1 MDIYEML
8 EKGMTVDE
16 IKAEVDKTAALYK
29 EDQEAEKEKELAY
42 AKEDLHDALVN
53 FLDATGYVDT
63 NFLSGEKFQKDL
75 DTAIDNLC
83 EELKIYSKL
92 AEMFKDVESKTAAA
106 TPDDL
111 KELAK
116 MFF

>member
-8 EKGMTVDE
+8 EKGMSVDE

-29 EDQEAEKEKELAY
+29 EDQEAEREKNLAY
-42 AKEDLHDALVN
+42 AKEDLHDALVS
-53 FLDATGYVDT
+53 FLNATGYVDDE
-63 NFLSGEKFQKDL
+63 LLKSKSFQEDL
-75 DTAIDNLC
+75 EAAIDNLC
-83 EELKIYSKL
+83 EDLKMYSKL
-92 AEMFKDVESKTAAA
+92 AAMFKDTKSKTVAAA
-106 TPDDL
+106 PNDL